1 MALLSRFS
9 QALPPLPRWRVRVL
23 LSTIQSLRRR
33 AIPTERNC
41 NICGQNDLF
50 GPVGWPLR
58 PEAMCPHCGS
68 LERHRLFKL
77 WLDENRERIVGKRVL
92 HFAPEAAISNLVRPL
107 TDKYVTA
114 DIAAGGDLQLNIEKI
129 ELPDESYDLILCS
142 HVLEHVDDRAALAE
156 MHRILVIGG
165 IALLMTPVVEGWA
178 TTYENRTITEP
189 NDREIYFGQE
199 DHVRYFGSDFRDRVR
214 RAGFGLDEF
223 TAEGT
228 DRCKAWLT
236 PGRKALYRCSSL
248 TTGLRM
254 RIDVADFGHDVRL
267 WVTAARS
274 PH

>member
-9 QALPPLPRWRVRVL
+9 RALPPLPRWRVKVL

-77 WLDENRERIVGKRVL
+77 WLDENRERIVGTRAL
-92 HFAPEAAISNLVRPL
+92 HFAPDAAIADLVRPL
-107 TDKYVTA
+107 VASYVTA
-114 DIAAGGDLQLNIEKI
+114 DIAPGRDLRLNIEKI
-129 ELPDESYDLILCS
+129 ALPDKSYDLVLCS
-142 HVLEHVDDRAALAE
+142 HVLEHVDDYAALAE
-156 MHRILVIGG
+156 MHRILTAGG
-165 IALLMTPVVEGWA
+165 IALLMTPIVEGWA

-189 NDREIYFGQE
+189 SDRTIHFGQE

-214 RAGFGLDEF
+214 RAGFDLDEF

-228 DRCKAWLT
+228 VVVKH
-236 PGRKALYRCSSL
+236 
-248 TTGLRM
+248 GLFRGEKLF
-254 RIDVADFGHDVRL
+254 IAVR
-267 WVTAARS
+267 
-274 PH
+274 H